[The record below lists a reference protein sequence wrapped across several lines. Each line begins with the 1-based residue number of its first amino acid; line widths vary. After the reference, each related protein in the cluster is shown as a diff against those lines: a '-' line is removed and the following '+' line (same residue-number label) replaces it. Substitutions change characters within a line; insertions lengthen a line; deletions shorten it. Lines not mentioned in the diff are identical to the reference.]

1 MGMRGEPMS
10 IILKGIDLP
19 DEKLME
25 MFESDNHICIG
36 GNYYPL
42 MIKDV
47 IQIPKGHGRLIDE
60 STMLKQIEKRLD
72 ETLSEEHKKRIGLD
86 IFINELVR
94 HTMIDGEIKTLKE
107 WFKRQPTILEA
118 EE

>member
-1 MGMRGEPMS
+1 MS
-10 IILKGIDLP
+10 IILKGIDMP

-47 IQIPKGHGRLIDE
+47 IQIPKGHGDIKDINTVEDE
-60 STMLKQIEKRLD
+60 LD
-72 ETLSEEHKKRIGLD
+72 ERCGQLSAEI
-86 IFINELVR
+86 VR
-94 HTMIDGEIKTLKE
+94 NA
-107 WFKRQPTILEA
+107 PTILES

>member
-1 MGMRGEPMS
+1 MS
-10 IILKGIDLP
+10 LMIKGINLP

-47 IQIPKGHGRLIDE
+47 IQIPKDHGKIADITKYKKE
-60 STMLKQIEKRLD
+60 NAMQDDTCEGCPNEAKCIYYTYTKEDICEWLD
-72 ETLSEEHKKRIGLD
+72 D
-86 IFINELVR
+86 I
-94 HTMIDGEIKTLKE
+94 
-107 WFKRQPTILEA
+107 PTILEA

>member
-1 MGMRGEPMS
+1 MS
-10 IILKGIDLP
+10 LILKGIDLP
-19 DEKLME
+19 DKKLME

-60 STMLKQIEKRLD
+60 SKIFVTTYDD
-72 ETLSEEHKKRIGLD
+72 ESD
-86 IFINELVR
+86 
-94 HTMIDGEIKTLKE
+94 DGGYETDA
-107 WFKRQPTILEA
+107 PTILEA
-118 EE
+118 EEE